1 MQTPPPRP
9 TRPGIGGTDDDT
21 VLLNTQVI
29 AQARRTPPRP
39 SPSYAS
45 RPYPPMPVGSIPT
58 STPSPALGG
67 TAAVEADDKNDDDEA
82 PKLSL
87 TGTQV
92 VASMSAAV
100 VAAFL
105 GAQLGVAGTV
115 IGAAI
120 ASVISVV
127 GSAVIGHSLLVTRH
141 KVAQTVQHVRAPG
154 SPADEQETAL
164 LTAVTRFD
172 LERTARPR
180 PTSDGPTD
188 ASRPPTGTAG
198 KPTKGRRGW
207 WTGPGRLRWVLVG
220 LATSVLVFAGAL
232 GAVTVVEAIKGAPIS
247 GGTEGGFSVL
257 GGNNRTGG
265 DSGTNDNTTAPP
277 TTTTPSTATVTETT
291 TAPATSATSTGSTGS
306 PTAPTTSSS
315 VPTTS
320 SSATSSRAAA
330 TTAPSPTATAQT
342 PTVTPTG

>member
-9 TRPGIGGTDDDT
+9 TRPGNGGTDDDS
-21 VLLNTQVI
+21 VLLNTEVI

-39 SPSYAS
+39 YPAYPS
-45 RPYPPMPVGSIPT
+45 RPYPPMPVGSVPT
-58 STPSPALGG
+58 STPSPARTGM
-67 TAAVEADDKNDDDEA
+67 AVEADGKSDDDDA
-82 PKLSL
+82 PKFSL
-87 TGTQV
+87 TATQV

-100 VAAFL
+100 IAAFL

-127 GSAVIGHSLLVTRH
+127 GGAVIGHSLLITRH
-141 KVAQTVQHVRAPG
+141 KVVQTVQQVRTPG
-154 SPADEQETAL
+154 MPLDDQETAR

-172 LERTARPR
+172 LERAARLR

-188 ASRPPTGTAG
+188 APRPTTGTAG
-198 KPTKGRRGW
+198 RPTRGW
-207 WTGPGRLRWVLVG
+207 WSRPGRLRWVLVG

-232 GAVTVVEAIKGAPIS
+232 GAVTVVEAVKGAPIS

-265 DSGTNDNTTAPP
+265 DSGTNDPSTTTA
-277 TTTTPSTATVTETT
+277 PSTATVTETT
-291 TAPATSATSTGSTGS
+291 TAPATSTAPTTSAGST
-306 PTAPTTSSS
+306 TAPTTSSS
-315 VPTTS
+315 APTTS
-320 SSATSSRAAA
+320 SSATSSPAA
-330 TTAPSPTATAQT
+330 TTAPSPTAAAQI
-342 PTVTPTG
+342 PTVTATG